1 MYRSLVA
8 LDMGMVKRRIINNDC
23 HINRCLSRERALV
36 EEDKRRGG
44 AHTAHVREST
54 KGVRMKKSGFIG
66 SLTTVALLTIVGS
79 VFGQEGAH
87 EATEA
92 AAATTGGG
100 LGVGLGAL
108 GAGLALGLAG
118 LGAGIGQGRAVG
130 SAMESIG
137 RNPNSAD
144 KVFTPM
150 IIGLAFMEALA
161 IYALVIAFI
170 FSGKL

>member
-1 MYRSLVA
+1 
-8 LDMGMVKRRIINNDC
+8 
-23 HINRCLSRERALV
+23 
-36 EEDKRRGG
+36 
-44 AHTAHVREST
+44 
-54 KGVRMKKSGFIG
+54 MKKSGFIG
-66 SLTTVALLTIVGS
+66 SLTTLALLTIVGS
-79 VFGQEGAH
+79 VFGQEVTH

-92 AAATTGGG
+92 AAGSGG

-137 RNPNSAD
+137 RNPNSAE

>member
-1 MYRSLVA
+1 
-8 LDMGMVKRRIINNDC
+8 
-23 HINRCLSRERALV
+23 
-36 EEDKRRGG
+36 
-44 AHTAHVREST
+44 
-54 KGVRMKKSGFIG
+54 MKKSGLVG

-79 VFGQEGAH
+79 VFGQEVTH
-87 EATEA
+87 EATEVA
-92 AAATTGGG
+92 AAAN
-100 LGVGLGAL
+100 LGAGLGAL

-144 KVFTPM
+144 KVFQPM

>member
-1 MYRSLVA
+1 
-8 LDMGMVKRRIINNDC
+8 
-23 HINRCLSRERALV
+23 
-36 EEDKRRGG
+36 
-44 AHTAHVREST
+44 
-54 KGVRMKKSGFIG
+54 MKKSGLVG
-66 SLTTVALLTIVGS
+66 SLTMLAVLTTVSG
-79 VFGQEGAH
+79 VFGQEGAQ
-87 EATEA
+87 EA
-92 AAATTGGG
+92 AAGGG

-144 KVFTPM
+144 RVFTPM

>member
-1 MYRSLVA
+1 MSGQGWKRIRGEVA
-8 LDMGMVKRRIINNDC
+8 PKQLIMG
-23 HINRCLSRERALV
+23 
-36 EEDKRRGG
+36 
-44 AHTAHVREST
+44 EST
-54 KGVRMKKSGFIG
+54 KGVRMKYGLVG
-66 SLTTVALLTIVGS
+66 SLTTLALLMVVGN
-79 VFGQEGAH
+79 VFGQEGVH
-87 EATEA
+87 EVATSN
-92 AAATTGGG
+92 
-100 LGVGLGAL
+100 LGAGLGAL

-144 KVFTPM
+144 RVFTPM

>member
-1 MYRSLVA
+1 
-8 LDMGMVKRRIINNDC
+8 
-23 HINRCLSRERALV
+23 
-36 EEDKRRGG
+36 
-44 AHTAHVREST
+44 
-54 KGVRMKKSGFIG
+54 MKKYGLVG
-66 SLTTVALLTIVGS
+66 SLTTVVLLTVVSG

-87 EATEA
+87 EAA
-92 AAATTGGG
+92 ASGS

-144 KVFTPM
+144 RVFTPM

>member
-1 MYRSLVA
+1 
-8 LDMGMVKRRIINNDC
+8 MGMAKRTISKIAISNC
-23 HINRCLSRERALV
+23 FLTRERALV
-36 EEDKRRGG
+36 EEDKRSGG
-44 AHTAHVREST
+44 AHTGHVAEST
-54 KGVRMKKSGFIG
+54 KGVRMKKSGLVG
-66 SLTTVALLTIVGS
+66 SLTTLAVLAVVGN
-79 VFGQEGAH
+79 VFGQEGAQG
-87 EATEA
+87 A
-92 AAATTGGG
+92 AGNFGA
-100 LGVGLGAL
+100 GLGAL

-144 KVFTPM
+144 RVFTPM

>member
-1 MYRSLVA
+1 
-8 LDMGMVKRRIINNDC
+8 
-23 HINRCLSRERALV
+23 
-36 EEDKRRGG
+36 
-44 AHTAHVREST
+44 
-54 KGVRMKKSGFIG
+54 MKKSGFVG
-66 SLTTVALLTIVGS
+66 SLTTLAVLAVVGS
-79 VFGQEGAH
+79 VFGQEGSQ
-87 EATEA
+87 EA
-92 AAATTGGG
+92 AASGN

-144 KVFTPM
+144 RVFTPM

>member
-1 MYRSLVA
+1 
-8 LDMGMVKRRIINNDC
+8 
-23 HINRCLSRERALV
+23 
-36 EEDKRRGG
+36 
-44 AHTAHVREST
+44 
-54 KGVRMKKSGFIG
+54 MKKSGFVG
-66 SLTTVALLTIVGS
+66 SLTTLTVLAVVGS
-79 VFGQEGAH
+79 VFGQEGGQ
-87 EATEA
+87 EAAETA
-92 AAATTGGG
+92 AAASN

-144 KVFTPM
+144 RVFTPM

>member
-1 MYRSLVA
+1 
-8 LDMGMVKRRIINNDC
+8 
-23 HINRCLSRERALV
+23 
-36 EEDKRRGG
+36 
-44 AHTAHVREST
+44 
-54 KGVRMKKSGFIG
+54 MKKSGFVG
-66 SLTTVALLTIVGS
+66 SLTTVAVLAVVGS
-79 VFGQEGAH
+79 VFGQEGGQ
-87 EATEA
+87 EAAET
-92 AAATTGGG
+92 AAATGN

-144 KVFTPM
+144 RVFTPM

>member
-1 MYRSLVA
+1 
-8 LDMGMVKRRIINNDC
+8 
-23 HINRCLSRERALV
+23 
-36 EEDKRRGG
+36 
-44 AHTAHVREST
+44 
-54 KGVRMKKSGFIG
+54 MKKSGFVG
-66 SLTTVALLTIVGS
+66 SLTTLAVLAVVGS
-79 VFGQEGAH
+79 VFGQEGGQ
-87 EATEA
+87 EAAET
-92 AAATTGGG
+92 AAATGN

-144 KVFTPM
+144 RVFTPM

>member
-1 MYRSLVA
+1 
-8 LDMGMVKRRIINNDC
+8 
-23 HINRCLSRERALV
+23 
-36 EEDKRRGG
+36 
-44 AHTAHVREST
+44 
-54 KGVRMKKSGFIG
+54 MKKSGLVG

-79 VFGQEGAH
+79 VFGQEGTQ
-87 EATEA
+87 EAEV
-92 AAATTGGG
+92 AATAN
-100 LGVGLGAL
+100 LGAGLGAL

-144 KVFTPM
+144 RVFQPM

>member
-1 MYRSLVA
+1 M
-8 LDMGMVKRRIINNDC
+8 D
-23 HINRCLSRERALV
+23 
-36 EEDKRRGG
+36 
-44 AHTAHVREST
+44 
-54 KGVRMKKSGFIG
+54 KSGFVG
-66 SLTTVALLTIVGS
+66 SLTTLAVLAVVGS
-79 VFGQEGAH
+79 VFGQEGGQ
-87 EATEA
+87 EAAET
-92 AAATTGGG
+92 AAATGN

-144 KVFTPM
+144 RVFTPM

>member
-1 MYRSLVA
+1 
-8 LDMGMVKRRIINNDC
+8 
-23 HINRCLSRERALV
+23 
-36 EEDKRRGG
+36 
-44 AHTAHVREST
+44 
-54 KGVRMKKSGFIG
+54 MKKSGFVG
-66 SLTTVALLTIVGS
+66 SLTTLAVLAVVGS
-79 VFGQEGAH
+79 AFGQEGAH
-87 EATEA
+87 EAA
-92 AAATTGGG
+92 VSN
-100 LGVGLGAL
+100 LGAGLGAL

-144 KVFTPM
+144 RVFTPM

>member
-1 MYRSLVA
+1 
-8 LDMGMVKRRIINNDC
+8 
-23 HINRCLSRERALV
+23 
-36 EEDKRRGG
+36 
-44 AHTAHVREST
+44 
-54 KGVRMKKSGFIG
+54 MKKAGLVG
-66 SLTTVALLTIVGS
+66 SLTTLAVLAVVGS

-87 EATEA
+87 EATET
-92 AAATTGGG
+92 AAATGGN

-137 RNPNSAD
+137 RNPNSAER
-144 KVFTPM
+144 VFTPM

>member
-1 MYRSLVA
+1 M
-8 LDMGMVKRRIINNDC
+8 D
-23 HINRCLSRERALV
+23 
-36 EEDKRRGG
+36 
-44 AHTAHVREST
+44 
-54 KGVRMKKSGFIG
+54 KSGFVG
-66 SLTTVALLTIVGS
+66 SLTTLAVLAVVGS
-79 VFGQEGAH
+79 VFGQEGGQ
-87 EATEA
+87 EAAET
-92 AAATTGGG
+92 AAATGGN

-144 KVFTPM
+144 RVFTPM

>member
-1 MYRSLVA
+1 
-8 LDMGMVKRRIINNDC
+8 
-23 HINRCLSRERALV
+23 
-36 EEDKRRGG
+36 
-44 AHTAHVREST
+44 
-54 KGVRMKKSGFIG
+54 MKKSGLVG

-92 AAATTGGG
+92 AAVASGN

-144 KVFTPM
+144 RVFTPM

>member
-1 MYRSLVA
+1 
-8 LDMGMVKRRIINNDC
+8 
-23 HINRCLSRERALV
+23 
-36 EEDKRRGG
+36 
-44 AHTAHVREST
+44 
-54 KGVRMKKSGFIG
+54 MKKSGLVG
-66 SLTTVALLTIVGS
+66 SLTTLAVLAVVGS

-87 EATEA
+87 EATET
-92 AAATTGGG
+92 ATATGN

-144 KVFTPM
+144 RVFTPM

>member
-1 MYRSLVA
+1 
-8 LDMGMVKRRIINNDC
+8 
-23 HINRCLSRERALV
+23 
-36 EEDKRRGG
+36 
-44 AHTAHVREST
+44 
-54 KGVRMKKSGFIG
+54 MKKSGFVG
-66 SLTTVALLTIVGS
+66 SLTTLAVLAVAGS
-79 VFGQEGAH
+79 VFGQEGSQ
-87 EATEA
+87 EA
-92 AAATTGGG
+92 AAVSGN

-144 KVFTPM
+144 RVFTPM